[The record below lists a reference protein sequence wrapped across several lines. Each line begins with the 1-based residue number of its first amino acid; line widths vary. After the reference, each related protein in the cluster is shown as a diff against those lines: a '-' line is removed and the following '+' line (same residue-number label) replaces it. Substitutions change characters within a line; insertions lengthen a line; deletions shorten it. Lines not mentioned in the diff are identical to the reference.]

1 MGIQMCTLGSKSTAF
16 GKLDWWKINNYFLSQ
31 TSVQIM
37 QELCSRLPELYNS
50 AVNKDVQNPVQALK
64 SVKRTDIEHTNLNVR
79 ASLASEMT
87 STSSTPRNKL
97 MEHYPSRH

>member
-31 TSVQIM
+31 TSVRIM
-37 QELCSRLPELYNS
+37 QELCSRLPELCNS

-87 STSSTPRNKL
+87 STSSTPRDKL
-97 MEHYPSRH
+97 MEHYFSRH